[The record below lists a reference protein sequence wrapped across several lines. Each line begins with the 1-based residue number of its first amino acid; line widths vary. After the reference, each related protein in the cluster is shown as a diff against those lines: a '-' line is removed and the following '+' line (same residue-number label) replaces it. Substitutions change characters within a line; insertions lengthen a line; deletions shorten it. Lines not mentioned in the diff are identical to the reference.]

1 MDSLVAFLAPTA
13 LALAFA
19 WNFAVLTSVQLTVR
33 LIKAYSPRATLVA
46 TLPLTAVTVPLTI
59 AYHQWFRPELGWFVV
74 AMVLTGAGGWLIAAR
89 ILGFRRQRSVVVAAF
104 GVGLLSAPWGAFLVR
119 GP

>member
-1 MDSLVAFLAPTA
+1 MDSFAAFLAPAA
-13 LALAFA
+13 LALALA

-46 TLPLTAVTVPLTI
+46 AISLTAITVPLTI
-59 AYHQWFRPELGWFVV
+59 AYHQWFRPGLGWFVV
-74 AMVLTGAGGWLIAAR
+74 AMVLSGAGGWLVADR
-89 ILGFRRQRSVVVAAF
+89 VLGFRRQRSVVVAAL

>member
-1 MDSLVAFLAPTA
+1 VDSLAAFLTPTVLA
-13 LALAFA
+13 LALA

-46 TLPLTAVTVPLTI
+46 AALLTAMTVPITV
-59 AYHQWFRPELGWFVV
+59 AYHHWFRPDLSLFAV
-74 AMVLTGAGGWLIAAR
+74 AMVLTGIGGWLIADR
-89 ILGFRRQRSVVVAAF
+89 VLGFRRRRSVVVAAL

-119 GP
+119 

>member
-1 MDSLVAFLAPTA
+1 MDSLGAFLAPTA
-13 LALAFA
+13 LALALA

-46 TLPLTAVTVPLTI
+46 AVLLTALTVPLTI
-59 AYHQWFRPELGWFVV
+59 AYHHWFRPGLAPFAV
-74 AMVLTGAGGWLIAAR
+74 AMLLTGIAGWLIADR
-89 ILGFRRQRSVVVAAF
+89 VLGFRRQRSVVVAAL

-119 GP
+119 